1 MCFFSQCARCERKTR
16 TNVHVNETNEQ
27 KTRIIITR
35 TRPSAD
41 DSGSKLEGKR
51 ASEREIKNV
60 ACLLGHSVKTDGCK
74 LVACGRRIC
83 LLFDCY
89 HTVCNI
95 LGVLTCTEIAWF
107 FLFTF
112 HHISYS
118 YCNGIILLQFFLFGA
133 NKRAKQYSRQ
143 GKTSIHAIV
152 FSSCFQTQLGSMLRG
167 SSFSRCGAVW
177 VVKFYERW
185 INAFD
190 WILGTV
196 STHESRKSWI
206 CQLPHAVCVCA
217 WHTSILAWL

>member
-1 MCFFSQCARCERKTR
+1 MTSLKQKECKSIIQCSIMCQLKKFKMFKLTLIAVSDSWLSSAHKYAHVKFFFALSAYYCMGNEMQTIQNDNTRALWIQTTQYGWCVCVYNCESPHCRQNLHKQHVLYIQMCFFSQCARCERKTR

-95 LGVLTCTEIAWF
+95 LGVLTCTEIA
-107 FLFTF
+107 
-112 HHISYS
+112 
-118 YCNGIILLQFFLFGA
+118 
-133 NKRAKQYSRQ
+133 
-143 GKTSIHAIV
+143 
-152 FSSCFQTQLGSMLRG
+152 
-167 SSFSRCGAVW
+167 
-177 VVKFYERW
+177 
-185 INAFD
+185 
-190 WILGTV
+190 
-196 STHESRKSWI
+196 
-206 CQLPHAVCVCA
+206 
-217 WHTSILAWL
+217 